1 MGSINLTSINAATS
15 NPYTIS
21 TNSSGTGGWLG
32 LSNNLDLDTSKTLHV
47 KGDTHIEGELKV
59 KGDIMVGEHSI
70 GDRLSTIE
78 KRLGILYPN
87 RELESRWEELRNL
100 GEQYRKLEAELT
112 EKELMWKILKDE
124 A

>member
-1 MGSINLTSINAATS
+1 MGSINLTSITAATS

-21 TNSSGTGGWLG
+21 TNSSGTGWLG
-32 LSNNLDLDTSKTLHV
+32 LSNPDTDTSKTLHV
-47 KGDTHIEGELKV
+47 KGDTHIDGELKV

>member
-1 MGSINLTSINAATS
+1 MGSINLTSITAATS

-21 TNSSGTGGWLG
+21 TNSSGTSWLG
-32 LSNNLDLDTSKTLHV
+32 LSNSDTDTSKTLHV
-47 KGDTHIEGELKV
+47 KGDAHIEGELKV

-87 RELESRWEELRNL
+87 RDLESRWEELRKL